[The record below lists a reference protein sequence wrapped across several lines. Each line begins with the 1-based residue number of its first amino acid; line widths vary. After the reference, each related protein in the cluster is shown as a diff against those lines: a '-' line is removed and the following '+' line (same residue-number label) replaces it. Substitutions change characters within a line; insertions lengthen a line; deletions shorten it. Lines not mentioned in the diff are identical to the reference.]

1 MIFLGSIEIG
11 LACEFLHTQ
20 RHFGRTFIL
29 PRSRGAAFLHSQDP
43 KAKSSLRGG
52 RLAYALHGHLDK
64 TLCLFREPL
73 FDKLVEMGVVERM
86 HARRQ
91 SLA

>member
-43 KAKSSLRGG
+43 EETLAARFRCSST
-52 RLAYALHGHLDK
+52 YA
-64 TLCLFREPL
+64 
-73 FDKLVEMGVVERM
+73 
-86 HARRQ
+86 ARRFP
-91 SLA
+91 SINYSITRRR

>member
-43 KAKSSLRGG
+43 DRKSSVHCSNPDVWRKTRPYRAVLVVATLRDDGVDCAGLNRLGG
-52 RLAYALHGHLDK
+52 
-64 TLCLFREPL
+64 
-73 FDKLVEMGVVERM
+73 LVGVM
-86 HARRQ
+86 
-91 SLA
+91 L